1 MRQKSGENKCQV
13 GGNSS
18 GCGTGAAESQTSHFP
33 RQAAT
38 DARYVKIDK
47 TDTSDAKIGDG
58 AYGVVYRALDKVLNE
73 KVALKRIKLEN
84 EEGETIF
91 INTDLH
97 VVTSS
102 IFVCIFFIEFGVFVF
117 SIMKEV
123 SLRQPFG
130 RLPY

>member
-84 EEGETIF
+84 EEGEMTF
-91 INTDLH
+91 ITQKTYLH

-102 IFVCIFFIEFGVFVF
+102 VFVCFFFIKFGIF
-117 SIMKEV
+117 MKEV
-123 SLRQPFG
+123 SLQQPFG